1 MQADAANAKY
11 VTLDKNTGALTLTNK
26 GKQLKAVVSII
37 VNIVAE
43 SRWGTITN
51 YAAGNAVTVKIDPTI
66 KIQVFFHLKTH
77 HTNKTENEDVFIEKA
92 IKVDL

>member
-1 MQADAANAKY
+1 LLHKCYYFQHFLNLLIY
-11 VTLDKNTGALTLTNK
+11 
-26 GKQLKAVVSII
+26 S
-37 VNIVAE
+37 
-43 SRWGTITN
+43 
-51 YAAGNAVTVKIDPTI
+51 TI